1 MYVFTVHATPEAC
14 ERAINRLLD
23 DPEIANNQSHL
34 GSIVL
39 ALQNLEKGDPNR
51 IARLGARLQS
61 LPLANYSRASLKEIL
76 DRVLP
81 GGAPTSGG

>member
-1 MYVFTVHATPEAC
+1 
-14 ERAINRLLD
+14 
-23 DPEIANNQSHL
+23 
-34 GSIVL
+34 L